1 MAGLSYA
8 EIAESLGTSAT
19 EVEKTYKH
27 LQDEQRRRFALAD
40 YKVIDGV
47 SVAMMLNG
55 E

>member
-47 SVAMMLNG
+47 AVAMMLNG